1 MVARMRVHPGSVTD
15 SRSRGA
21 TVNDRLSEL
30 SAELETI
37 RDAEHLAIG
46 SVLEALHNDQWTAA
60 HRAVDELR
68 AARRERTALEAEA
81 DELLATGAA

>member
-1 MVARMRVHPGSVTD
+1 MRTK
-15 SRSRGA
+15 
-21 TVNDRLSEL
+21 RLSEL

-46 SVLEALHNDQWTAA
+46 SVLEALNKDQWGAA

-68 AARRERTALEAEA
+68 AARQERTKLEGEAEDILGA
-81 DELLATGAA
+81 GAAYTC

>member
-1 MVARMRVHPGSVTD
+1 MRTE
-15 SRSRGA
+15 
-21 TVNDRLSEL
+21 RLSEL

-46 SVLEALHNDQWTAA
+46 TVLEALHNDQWAAA

-68 AARRERTALEAEA
+68 AARRERTKLEGEA
-81 DELLATGAA
+81 DELLGAGAA